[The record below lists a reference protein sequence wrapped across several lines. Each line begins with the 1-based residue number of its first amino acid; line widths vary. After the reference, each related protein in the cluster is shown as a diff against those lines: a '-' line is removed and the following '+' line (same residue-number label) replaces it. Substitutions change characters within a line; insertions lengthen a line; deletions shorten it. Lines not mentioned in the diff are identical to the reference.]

1 MGRLIRVVTAF
12 ALFGVVEYA
21 IWIAVLLWA
30 YDLGGAPLAGLVS
43 VLQLLP
49 AVLLTPLAGA
59 FGDRLPRGTA
69 LALAYLVEAALLGA
83 TAVALRTDSVAAVA
97 VTAAAATTAISVARP
112 VHYAALPALAPTP
125 RALVTANSAS
135 GVADGMGAFVGP
147 VLAGLVAAGA
157 GPWTVAAAGAGGM
170 LVAATLVLG
179 LGLPGPMRKDDSNAS
194 ALSEAA
200 AGVRVVSRDRPVMA
214 LLLLVG
220 TGFLVAGALEVLG
233 VSFADAVLGGGEEA
247 AGLLVGAVGIG
258 ALVGALAAAGLA
270 VRPRLAAPVVAG
282 LVTAGIP
289 LLAMAGAGSLPAA
302 SVLVAVCGLGSAF
315 AGVAGRTLLQRSTD
329 DVVLARVFA
338 VQEAVTLAGLAIGAA
353 VAPLLIE
360 WFGPVRAYVPFGL
373 ALVGGALASL
383 PLLRALDRR
392 ATFRPDVVALLHRI
406 GFLAAMPPPAL
417 ARLASRATWV
427 DVESGTRVVV
437 QGDTGDAYFVVSR
450 GRLAVEVDGAR
461 RTHELTEGDGFGEIA
476 LLRGVP
482 RTATVLAVEASR
494 LLRVERDDFLA
505 AVTGSPDGAA
515 VAEGIASAHLA
526 RDARGW

>member
-1 MGRLIRVVTAF
+1 MGRLVRVVAAF

-49 AVLLTPLAGA
+49 AVLLAPLAGA

-69 LALAYLVEAALLGA
+69 LALAYAAEALVLAA
-83 TAVALRTDSVAAVA
+83 TAAALRTDSVVAVV

-112 VHYAALPALAPTP
+112 IHYAALPALAPTP
-125 RALVTANSAS
+125 RALVAANSAS
-135 GVADGMGAFVGP
+135 GVADGVGAFVGP

-157 GPWTVAAAGAGGM
+157 GPWTVAASGAAGM
-170 LVAATLVLG
+170 LVAAALVLG
-179 LGLPGPMRKDDSNAS
+179 LRLPAPTRDDGAEAS
-194 ALSEAA
+194 ALTEAA
-200 AGVRVVSRDRPVMA
+200 AGVRVVSRDRPVLA

-233 VSFADAVLGGGEEA
+233 VSFADAVLAGGEEA

-258 ALVGALAAAGLA
+258 ALLGALAGAGLA
-270 VRPRLAAPVVAG
+270 LRPRLAVPVVAG
-282 LVTAGIP
+282 LVVAGLP
-289 LLAMAGAGSLPAA
+289 LLAMGAAASLPAA
-302 SVLVAVCGLGSAF
+302 AVLVAVCGLGSAF
-315 AGVAGRTLLQRSTD
+315 TGVAGRTLLQRSTD

-353 VAPLLIE
+353 LAPLLIE
-360 WFGPVRAYVPFGL
+360 WLGPVRAYAPFGL
-373 ALVGGALASL
+373 ALVVGALAAL

-392 ATFRPDVVALLHRI
+392 ATFRPDVLAVLHRV

-417 ARLASRATWV
+417 ARLAQRATWV
-427 DVESGTRVVV
+427 PIEAGAPVVV
-437 QGDTGDAYFVVSR
+437 QGDVGDAYFVVSE
-450 GRLAVEVDGAR
+450 GRLAVDVDGDR
-461 RTHELTEGDGFGEIA
+461 RPHELAPGDGFGEIA
-476 LLRGVP
+476 LLRDVP
-482 RTATVLAVEASR
+482 RTATVTAVERSL
-494 LLRVERDDFLA
+494 LLRLERDDFLA

-515 VAEGIASAHLA
+515 VAHGIATAHLA
-526 RDARGW
+526 RDADGR